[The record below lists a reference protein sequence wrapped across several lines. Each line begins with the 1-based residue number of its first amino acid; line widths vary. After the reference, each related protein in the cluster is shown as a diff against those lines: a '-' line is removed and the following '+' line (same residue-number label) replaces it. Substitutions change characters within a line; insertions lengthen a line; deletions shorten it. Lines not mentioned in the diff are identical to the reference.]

1 MSIFFL
7 VLDGCAPEYFTAE
20 TAPRLHR
27 LAGAH
32 GFVKRVQ
39 CAMPSVTNVNHACL
53 LSGKWPEETG
63 IAGNYVYDPRTGRE
77 GFLEERGYMRAP
89 TLLQWARRAGGK
101 TALLTVKGK
110 ILGVYGEGA
119 DIGLSAEK
127 PDPALLER
135 LGLTP
140 PPDIRSVDS
149 TRWILEAAYRC
160 MAAERPDFLYCTT
173 NDCIFHH
180 FAPGAAEAREQIAA
194 VDEWVSRLHDENP
207 DLSIYITADHG
218 MNQKTRLI
226 NFQAVAE
233 RAGFAL
239 YCLPPLKDRYI
250 ENHVYQEGG
259 TLYVFLKD
267 AARAAEFVDFARSQP
282 EVEQV
287 LTAAQAAAAYHLPEA
302 AIGDYVLLA
311 APGCAF
317 AELPGERLHTE
328 ASRTHGSLY
337 EREIPLLA
345 IHPAAGP
352 EAYRFSKDIA
362 AILME
367 ERTDP

>member
-1 MSIFFL
+1 MPIFFL

-32 GFVKRVQ
+32 GFVRRVQ

-53 LSGKWPEETG
+53 LSGKWPKETG
-63 IAGNYVYDPRTGRE
+63 IAGNYVYDPKTGRE

-160 MAAERPDFLYCTT
+160 MAAERHDT
-173 NDCIFHH
+173 
-180 FAPGAAEAREQIAA
+180 
-194 VDEWVSRLHDENP
+194 RLH
-207 DLSIYITADHG
+207 
-218 MNQKTRLI
+218 
-226 NFQAVAE
+226 
-233 RAGFAL
+233 
-239 YCLPPLKDRYI
+239 LPPLCA
-250 ENHVYQEGG
+250 GG
-259 TLYVFLKD
+259 GGG
-267 AARAAEFVDFARSQP
+267 ARADRRGRRVGVPPPR
-282 EVEQV
+282 
-287 LTAAQAAAAYHLPEA
+287 
-302 AIGDYVLLA
+302 
-311 APGCAF
+311 
-317 AELPGERLHTE
+317 
-328 ASRTHGSLY
+328 
-337 EREIPLLA
+337 REP
-345 IHPAAGP
+345 
-352 EAYRFSKDIA
+352 
-362 AILME
+362 
-367 ERTDP
+367 

>member
-1 MSIFFL
+1 
-7 VLDGCAPEYFTAE
+7 
-20 TAPRLHR
+20 
-27 LAGAH
+27 
-32 GFVKRVQ
+32 
-39 CAMPSVTNVNHACL
+39 
-53 LSGKWPEETG
+53 
-63 IAGNYVYDPRTGRE
+63 
-77 GFLEERGYMRAP
+77 MRAP
-89 TLLQWARRAGGK
+89 TLLQWARRAGGE

-149 TRWILEAAYRC
+149 TRWILEGGIPGARAGSKGS
-160 MAAERPDFLYCTT
+160 DFLHCTT

-233 RAGFAL
+233 HGWAL
-239 YCLPPLKDRYI
+239 
-250 ENHVYQEGG
+250 
-259 TLYVFLKD
+259 
-267 AARAAEFVDFARSQP
+267 RS
-282 EVEQV
+282 
-287 LTAAQAAAAYHLPEA
+287 TACP
-302 AIGDYVLLA
+302 
-311 APGCAF
+311 
-317 AELPGERLHTE
+317 R
-328 ASRTHGSLY
+328 
-337 EREIPLLA
+337 
-345 IHPAAGP
+345 
-352 EAYRFSKDIA
+352 
-362 AILME
+362 
-367 ERTDP
+367 

>member
-63 IAGNYVYDPRTGRE
+63 IAGNYVYDPKTGRE

-119 DIGLSAEK
+119 DIRLSAEK

-135 LGLTP
+135 LGL
-140 PPDIRSVDS
+140 
-149 TRWILEAAYRC
+149 
-160 MAAERPDFLYCTT
+160 
-173 NDCIFHH
+173 
-180 FAPGAAEAREQIAA
+180 
-194 VDEWVSRLHDENP
+194 
-207 DLSIYITADHG
+207 
-218 MNQKTRLI
+218 
-226 NFQAVAE
+226 
-233 RAGFAL
+233 
-239 YCLPPLKDRYI
+239 
-250 ENHVYQEGG
+250 
-259 TLYVFLKD
+259 D
-267 AARAAEFVDFARSQP
+267 AAGAELIALTGLSAKNSGLERLGAPVKYIP
-282 EVEQV
+282 E
-287 LTAAQAAAAYHLPEA
+287 PEA
-302 AIGDYVLLA
+302 IGEGACWLTGL
-311 APGCAF
+311 
-317 AELPGERLHTE
+317 
-328 ASRTHGSLY
+328 SL
-337 EREIPLLA
+337 
-345 IHPAAGP
+345 IH
-352 EAYRFSKDIA
+352 I
-362 AILME
+362 
-367 ERTDP
+367 

>member
-63 IAGNYVYDPRTGRE
+63 IAGNYVYDPKTGRE

-135 LGLTP
+135 LGLMP
-140 PPDIRSVDS
+140 PPESS
-149 TRWILEAAYRC
+149 ACCPRC
-160 MAAERPDFLYCTT
+160 GCP
-173 NDCIFHH
+173 
-180 FAPGAAEAREQIAA
+180 
-194 VDEWVSRLHDENP
+194 
-207 DLSIYITADHG
+207 
-218 MNQKTRLI
+218 
-226 NFQAVAE
+226 
-233 RAGFAL
+233 
-239 YCLPPLKDRYI
+239 
-250 ENHVYQEGG
+250 
-259 TLYVFLKD
+259 
-267 AARAAEFVDFARSQP
+267 
-282 EVEQV
+282 
-287 LTAAQAAAAYHLPEA
+287 AAA
-302 AIGDYVLLA
+302 
-311 APGCAF
+311 
-317 AELPGERLHTE
+317 
-328 ASRTHGSLY
+328 
-337 EREIPLLA
+337 
-345 IHPAAGP
+345 
-352 EAYRFSKDIA
+352 
-362 AILME
+362 
-367 ERTDP
+367 